1 MLGAGNQAFRH
12 CIDFSKRKTTER
24 RERGR
29 DGGEKTHGMVA
40 RVVVKRKVN
49 REKLTFG
56 LFTSRLQKA
65 NGRLRAAIETVAK
78 AIRIA
83 EIGNK
88 RQRPRR
94 AAGKTS
100 AQALPN
106 SGSLGNPR
114 WIP

>member
-12 CIDFSKRKTTER
+12 CMEFQ
-24 RERGR
+24 RGR
-29 DGGEKTHGMVA
+29 QRRKESGGRDSGEKTHGMVA

-56 LFTSRLQKA
+56 LFTSRLRKA
-65 NGRLRAAIETVAK
+65 NGRLRAAIETVAE

-114 WIP
+114 